1 MGVKI
6 DLLEVLRQKDRLSD
20 VNTEMVSTLA
30 KVDTEMNNC
39 CTNLTGGGTALEVSV
54 ASLNN
59 TISIVAEKL
68 KKAVPV
74 LVDFM
79 GAQMQS
85 YQVSLDDANAQL
97 QDLIDVLKTNYAE
110 DGTITN
116 SGRLITSDMR
126 ADATINDSSSYS
138 SGKNNYTTLEN
149 KIRSETEWNNLNECF
164 YYFKEKGLSDE
175 QIAGI
180 LGNACQ
186 ESGFVLDIKNP
197 TSTSKGLFQW
207 LDSRYP
213 SDWSLETQLD
223 HAWNEMQGTPCG
235 GNISSVVDS
244 LSSKTTV
251 ADATNTFAVF
261 FEGASKRN
269 NETGAMYVP
278 DLSVR
283 TNFANT
289 IYAYIKDNLS

>member
-30 KVDTEMNNC
+30 KVDSEMNNC

-59 TISIVAEKL
+59 TISSVAEKL

-74 LVDFM
+74 LVEFM
-79 GAQMQS
+79 DTQMQS
-85 YQVSLDDANAQL
+85 YKVSLEEANAEL
-97 QDLIDVLKTNYAE
+97 QDLISVLKGNYAE

-116 SGRLITSDMR
+116 FGRLITSDMR
-126 ADATINDSSSYS
+126 ADATINDSGSYS

-149 KIRSETEWNNLNECF
+149 KIGSETEWNNLNECF

-197 TSTSKGLFQW
+197 TSTSKGLFQ
-207 LDSRYP
+207 
-213 SDWSLETQLD
+213 
-223 HAWNEMQGTPCG
+223 
-235 GNISSVVDS
+235 
-244 LSSKTTV
+244 
-251 ADATNTFAVF
+251 
-261 FEGASKRN
+261 
-269 NETGAMYVP
+269 
-278 DLSVR
+278 
-283 TNFANT
+283 
-289 IYAYIKDNLS
+289 